1 MTCTYY
7 IKFCQTCKEGIEKI
21 LLLMYKIFIIVYIVY
36 EEKVMNNKIKF
47 FAVGLLTFVVGV
59 AFSNYAMSDV
69 PSKIAVVDVQA
80 VVNSS
85 SQVQALKKEQQA
97 KTKEIVAFIEKAR
110 KDVAAVTDVKKKQA
124 LEEKYNKELNAKK
137 AAMDKNYSDK
147 LTAIDSTIS
156 KQIESQAKMGGYDI
170 VLAKGVVLYGG
181 SDITE
186 AVKKAVK

>member
-1 MTCTYY
+1 MH
-7 IKFCQTCKEGIEKI
+7 KGDN
-21 LLLMYKIFIIVYIVY
+21 
-36 EEKVMNNKIKF
+36 MNNKIKF
-47 FAVGLLTFVVGV
+47 LTVGLLTFVAGMT
-59 AFSNYAMSDV
+59 FSNFAMSDV
-69 PSKIAVVDVQA
+69 PSKIAVVDVQQ

-85 SQVQALKKEQQA
+85 AQVQALKKDQQA
-97 KTKEIVAFIEKAR
+97 KAKEIVAFVEKAR
-110 KDVAAVTDVKKKQA
+110 KDVAAVTDTKKKQA
-124 LEEKYNKELNAKK
+124 LEDKYNKELMTKK

-156 KQIESQAKMGGYDI
+156 KQIETQAKAGGYDI

>member
-1 MTCTYY
+1 
-7 IKFCQTCKEGIEKI
+7 
-21 LLLMYKIFIIVYIVY
+21 
-36 EEKVMNNKIKF
+36 MNNKLKF
-47 FAVGLLTFVVGV
+47 LTVGLLTFAAGI

-97 KTKEIVAFIEKAR
+97 KTKEIVTFIEKAR

-124 LEEKYNKELNAKK
+124 LEEKYNKELNSKK
-137 AAMDKNYSDK
+137 TAMDKNYSDK
-147 LTAIDSTIS
+147 LTAIDATIS
-156 KQIESQAKMGGYDI
+156 KQIENQAKLGGYDI

>member
-1 MTCTYY
+1 
-7 IKFCQTCKEGIEKI
+7 
-21 LLLMYKIFIIVYIVY
+21 MYKIFIIVYIVY

-47 FAVGLLTFVVGV
+47 FAVGLLTFVVGF

-110 KDVAAVTDVKKKQA
+110 KDVAAVTDGK
-124 LEEKYNKELNAKK
+124 
-137 AAMDKNYSDK
+137 
-147 LTAIDSTIS
+147 
-156 KQIESQAKMGGYDI
+156 
-170 VLAKGVVLYGG
+170 
-181 SDITE
+181 
-186 AVKKAVK
+186 

>member
-1 MTCTYY
+1 MNT
-7 IKFCQTCKEGIEKI
+7 KI
-21 LLLMYKIFIIVYIVY
+21 KIFTIGV
-36 EEKVMNNKIKF
+36 
-47 FAVGLLTFVVGV
+47 LTFAAGI
-59 AFSNYAMSDV
+59 AFSNFAMSDV
-69 PSKIAVVDVQA
+69 PSKIAVVDVQQ

-97 KTKEIVAFIEKAR
+97 KMKEVVAFVEKAR
-110 KDVAAVTDVKKKQA
+110 KEVAATTDVKKKQA
-124 LEEKYNKELNAKK
+124 LEEKYNKELNTKK

-147 LTAIDSTIS
+147 LTAIDSAIS
-156 KQIESQAKMGGYDI
+156 KQIETQAKAGGYDV